1 MGRRAPGEGT
11 IFKRSNG
18 RWVSEVDLGY
28 GPDNRRVR
36 KTFYGKTRAEVQ
48 AKKDRALREIQTRG
62 GLGSSML
69 LSSLLDRWL
78 DEVVATEARPSTLRV
93 YRLRVKNHI
102 NPALGNLRL
111 SELTP
116 QAIQSFL
123 NGIDLE
129 PATVASIRRTLVTCL
144 GHAVSWGFIPSN
156 PGSLTSAPRIERKRV
171 NPYDAGEI
179 ARLLAVAD
187 EHPLGALVY
196 LAATCGLRM
205 GECLA
210 LHWVDVDLD
219 ARRLRV
225 EYTAARAADGWYIG
239 APKTKSSRRVVSI
252 PRLTVERLA
261 SHRERELGLHHG
273 RLRELVMTTGP
284 GGMVTP
290 RQVGRAYHAMRTEA
304 RLRSQVFHGLRHS
317 YATLLLSSGVPI
329 TVVSKSM
336 GHASVKQTLDTYSHL
351 LPGQVEQAADAIDGL
366 LGKP

>member
-11 IFKRSNG
+11 VFRRKDG
-18 RWVSEVDLGY
+18 RWCAEITLGY
-28 GPDNRRVR
+28 EGDKRIR
-36 KTFYGKTRAEVQ
+36 KTFYGKTRAEAQ
-48 AKKDRALREIQTRG
+48 TQRDRALRRLHAQG

-78 DEVVATEARPSTLRV
+78 DEVVATQARPSTLRV
-93 YRLRVKNHI
+93 YQLRVKNHI
-102 NPALGNLRL
+102 GPALGHLRL
-111 SELTP
+111 SDLTP
-116 QAIQSFL
+116 QVIQSFL

-179 ARLLAVAD
+179 GRLLAVAD

-210 LHWVDVDLD
+210 LHWADVDLD

-225 EYTAARAADGWYIG
+225 EYTIARAVDGWYIG
-239 APKTKSSRRVVSI
+239 APKTESSRRVVSI

-261 SHRERELGLHHG
+261 IHRERELGRNHG
-273 RLRELVMTTGP
+273 RPRELVMTTGP
-284 GGMVTP
+284 GNMVAP
-290 RQVGRAYHAMRTEA
+290 RQVGRAYSAMRTGA
-304 RLRSQVFHGLRHS
+304 GLRPQVFHGLRHS

-366 LGKP
+366 FGKP